1 MKIYSNAETANEIK
15 KIIDAQSEQPK
26 NVRIFISG
34 MGWAGPSFGLALD
47 ELKEDDVDD
56 VYEDLTFVMENMIF
70 EQFGDF
76 KVEFLGGGYLVVPNE
91 QEPADCSSCGGSCN

>member
-15 KIIDAQSEQPK
+15 KIIVAQTEQPK

-47 ELKEDDVDD
+47 ELKEDDMHH
-56 VYEDLTFVMENMIF
+56 VYEDISFVMENMIF

-76 KVEFLGGGYLVVPNE
+76 KVEFLGGGYLVAPNE
-91 QEPADCSSCGGSCN
+91 QEPTDCSSCSSSCS

>member
-1 MKIYSNAETANEIK
+1 MKIYSNAETADEIK
-15 KIIDAQSEQPK
+15 KIIAAQPDQPD

-47 ELKEDDVDD
+47 ELKDDDEKV
-56 VYEDLTFVMENMIF
+56 VYEGITFVMESMIP

-76 KVEFLGGGYLVVPNE
+76 KVEFVGGGYLVVPND
-91 QEPADCSSCGGSCN
+91 QEETDCSSCSSSCS